1 MSSLCHSML
10 DACPGALGLFD
21 PRHGLLHAN
30 PRLMA
35 FFPALRVGM
44 DEAGML
50 ACLGA
55 AGQGQLQAHSRFVAG
70 ADDALCGIQVSAF
83 HHEDAEYWLFSATP
97 IAAQQQLKRGLRSVL
112 ADVQDGVLDGRI
124 TLPPGKGM
132 AQVVGES
139 LQRTLEVVRGH
150 IVEIVDA
157 VDALA
162 GCDLR
167 VRFDSELDGEL
178 GRLNTRLAVTVA
190 NLTES
195 IRQTIDSS
203 HAISQTTAEVAQ
215 QNQLLARRTTE
226 QAEAVQR
233 TSANMEELSAAVSNA
248 AASAERANRQ
258 GRETTQLA
266 ESGRE
271 AVGQVVEAMESIN
284 RGAGEVGE
292 IIGVINEIAFQTNIL
307 ALNAAVE
314 AARAGEHGR
323 GFAIVAAEVRALA
336 GRSAAAANQIRAL
349 IERSGNTAAKGKLL
363 ALDADARMRE
373 ILEGV
378 QTTSEQIT
386 GITLAAREQT
396 QGIEDANT
404 ALRQIDDL
412 TRQNH
417 ELVTQLA
424 DSSMELDRQA
434 RYLTEAAGIF
444 HLPDDE
450 LSHPLHREAEAAAVA
465 TASDIGRALERAI
478 ADRRITADAVFD
490 FSYAELPGTNPQKH
504 STPFDDLTDSLF
516 PAIQEALLRE
526 HPVFVYAIAADFNG
540 YVPTHNDKFCQPLT
554 GDYDRDLA
562 GNRTKRIYADR
573 VGQQVGRHTQ
583 QRKLQIYRRDTGELM
598 FDMSAP
604 IYVNGRHWGGFRI
617 GYRIE

>member
-1 MSSLCHSML
+1 MSSPCHSML
-10 DACPGALGLFD
+10 DACPGALGLFE
-21 PRHGLLHAN
+21 PRHGLLHVN
-30 PRLMA
+30 PRLA
-35 FFPALRVGM
+35 SFFPGLRAGM
-44 DEAGML
+44 DEAATL

-55 AGQGQLQAHSRFVAG
+55 TGQGQLQADSRFVAG
-70 ADDALCGIQVSAF
+70 TDDALCGIQVSSF
-83 HHEDAEYWLFSATP
+83 RHEDTELWLLSATP

-112 ADVQDGVLDGRI
+112 ADAQGGVLDGRI

-139 LQRTLEVVRGH
+139 LNHTLDVVRAH
-150 IVEIVDA
+150 VVEIADA

-167 VRFDSELDGEL
+167 VRFDGEL
-178 GRLNTRLAVTVA
+178 EGEFGRLRTRLAITVA

-195 IRQTIDSS
+195 IRQTIESS
-203 HAISQTTAEVAQ
+203 RAISQTTAEVAQ
-215 QNQLLARRTTE
+215 QNHLLADRTTE
-226 QAEAVQR
+226 QTEAVQR
-233 TSANMEELSAAVSNA
+233 SSANMEELSAAVANA
-248 AASAERANRQ
+248 AASAERANQQ
-258 GRETTQLA
+258 GRMTTQLA

-271 AVGQVVEAMESIN
+271 AVGQVVDAMESIN

-336 GRSAAAANQIRAL
+336 GRSAAAANQIREL
-349 IERSGNTAAKGKLL
+349 IERSGNTAAKGKVL
-363 ALDADARMRE
+363 ALDADTRMRE
-373 ILEGV
+373 ILDGV
-378 QTTSEQIT
+378 QTTSEQIA

-396 QGIEDANT
+396 QGIEDANA
-404 ALRQIDDL
+404 ALRQIDEL

-424 DSSMELDRQA
+424 ESSVELDRQA
-434 RYLTEAAGIF
+434 RYLTEAASIF

-450 LSHPLHREAEAAAVA
+450 LSHPLHREAEAAAIA
-465 TASDIGRALERAI
+465 TAQELGAALEQAI
-478 ADRRITADAVFD
+478 ADRRISQDAVFD
-490 FSYAELPGTNPQKH
+490 FTYTELPATNPQKH
-504 STPFDDLTDSLF
+504 STAFDALTDSLF

-526 HPVFVYAIAADFNG
+526 HPAFVYAIAADFNG

-583 QRKLQIYRRDTGELM
+583 QRKLQTYRRDTGELM
-598 FDMSAP
+598 FDMSVP